1 MSSSNASVPVRTSRT
16 LPSFIGYLACFA
28 LPIALLALLCAI
40 RGVYPFGGESFL
52 SGDLRYQY
60 VDFFVWFRSLLL
72 GQDGNLMFSFAQ
84 GMGVGTWGLYSFY
97 LASPLNL
104 FVVFFDDAHI
114 VLFIWLIVAVKLGL
128 AEMSMV
134 FFLRRRFQ
142 INGPIAA
149 MFGLAVVFGTWTAS
163 NLRSPMWLDNL
174 ILLPLICWAAY
185 RFINHGRWR
194 LLVALLAASVIICWY
209 TAYMTIF
216 FLVFYAVLE
225 QMALAAR
232 TGTRFRD
239 NNLWRKVLGMAGCGV
254 LALFLSMWTFLP
266 TIQAQSASQGAM
278 SSRVR
283 GYVAQAQQLA
293 GGLVK
298 RFLPVMLVFGALVV
312 LAIIAVIAL
321 VVVRRRARRARSADA
336 EAVTTPRTYVHTVA
350 WRICVAIFAAGSAV
364 LAIALA
370 RIPALAHIWE
380 LGTRTD
386 LKGLLLGFTPT
397 AWQEEQ
403 IPQLFAGAVVTV
415 LAIVFFLLPSI
426 ALSVRKT
433 AAVILVFT
441 LASTWLI
448 PLEMLWCGLRY
459 PKGFYSRPAIYAV
472 FLMVL
477 LASAACRELFAGRL
491 PWKRDARGSV
501 VGPVT
506 QPSIAGAAAVTGA
519 DGGVAAD
526 AVIATD
532 TAGTAVAGTDTGTVA
547 GPGDRTVDGT
557 GMRTGDD
564 ATAAGSSIGSGAG
577 ARIGIGISTGWTR
590 ALTALI
596 VVLTIPEFI
605 IAANHTFS
613 VVYRDYPQAHA
624 TAYSANSRAQ
634 AQRLAELDDGVYRFE
649 KNYTRANLGALNEGM
664 ASGFRQLSIYSSA
677 NSAAAVDF
685 LAALGYSQ
693 TDENLTRYAALSL
706 LSDSLLGVKYVSL
719 GGLSGDV
726 AGSGDTGSDG
736 AASDGAGS
744 SDSSRNASGSSAQSV
759 SGRSQY
765 LGMTRVLD
773 AAGVG
778 AEAVYRNPNA
788 LPLAYGV
795 PASVA
800 GSAMPKSGDPFE
812 NQNAFASA
820 LVGHAVSPFKQVEAK
835 AVDNPDGTRTWT
847 IQVPEGSVGYV
858 YVSTQATVDFGLSI
872 DGSAPITENNRFEH
886 ALHPLAGE
894 TSGVTGDVD
903 VDAGAETDTAGNG
916 ESASDQGDTEREA
929 ADQGDASHGTAD
941 SESADVQSGDTG
953 ASRGGSVGVGTDEY
967 AGGTHTVT
975 LSSPTG
981 APVTGDQPAATCMFA
996 VLDMSEV
1003 QSITRQLAQNPL
1015 NIEQFEDGHI
1025 RGTFEAGDGA
1035 AGDDAGS
1042 SDSTDTGV
1050 GVAGDAG
1057 ADSADSSASTHSGS
1071 SSGSSSGAGSSS
1083 GVGSSSGA
1091 SSGSS
1096 VGSDSGSSVDAE
1108 SGVAAQSLLVTT
1120 PYSKGWQV
1128 TVNGVKVAAQP
1139 AFGGAA
1145 TVIPVQ
1151 PGHNT
1156 IDMRFITPGLVP
1168 GAVVSAV
1175 TTLGCVGAATIVAV
1189 RRKHGQRRP

>member
-1 MSSSNASVPVRTSRT
+1 MSSSNASVPVRTNRT

-40 RGVYPFGGESFL
+40 RGVYPFDGESFL

-72 GQDGNLMFSFAQ
+72 GQDGNLLFSFAQ

-142 INGPIAA
+142 LHGPIAA
-149 MFGLAVVFGTWTAS
+149 MFGLAVVFGTWTLS

-194 LLVALLAASVIICWY
+194 LLVALLAASVIVCWY

-254 LALFLSMWTFLP
+254 LALLLSMWTFLP

-293 GGLVK
+293 GGLVG
-298 RFLPVMLVFGALVV
+298 RFLPVLLVSGVLVV
-312 LAIIAVIAL
+312 LAIIAAIAL
-321 VVVRRRARRARSADA
+321 VVVRRRARRAGVAGVADA
-336 EAVTTPRTYVHTVA
+336 HPVPRAYAHTVA
-350 WRICVAIFAAGSAV
+350 WRVCVALFAAGSAV

-370 RIPALAHIWE
+370 RIPALAHIWD

-386 LKGLLLGFTPT
+386 LKGLLLGFTAT

-415 LAIVFFLLPSI
+415 LAVVFFLLPSI

-433 AAVILVFT
+433 AAVTLVFT

-477 LASAACRELFAGRL
+477 LAAAACRELFAGRL
-491 PWKRDARGSV
+491 PWKRDSRG
-501 VGPVT
+501 
-506 QPSIAGAAAVTGA
+506 GAAAV
-519 DGGVAAD
+519 
-526 AVIATD
+526 
-532 TAGTAVAGTDTGTVA
+532 
-547 GPGDRTVDGT
+547 
-557 GMRTGDD
+557 
-564 ATAAGSSIGSGAG
+564 AAGAAGAGIGSGAVSR
-577 ARIGIGISTGWTR
+577 AGISAGWVR

-596 VVLTIPEFI
+596 VIITIPEFI

-624 TAYSANSRAQ
+624 TAYAANSRAQ

-693 TDENLTRYAALSL
+693 TDENLTRYAAPSL

-719 GGLSGDV
+719 SGLSGDV

-736 AASDGAGS
+736 AASDGAASDDAGS
-744 SDSSRNASGSSAQSV
+744 SDSFRNASGSSAQSV
-759 SGRSQY
+759 IGRSQY

-800 GSAMPKSGDPFE
+800 GSAMPKSANPFE
-812 NQNAFASA
+812 NQNSFASA
-820 LVGHAVSPFKQVEAK
+820 LVGRAVSPFKQVEAK
-835 AVDNPDGTRTWT
+835 AADNPDGTRTWT

-858 YVSTQATVDFGLSI
+858 YVSTQATVDFGLSV
-872 DGSAPITENNRFEH
+872 DGGAVITENNRFEH
-886 ALHPLAGE
+886 ALHPLAGD
-894 TSGVTGDVD
+894 TSGM
-903 VDAGAETDTAGNG
+903 AGATGVTA
-916 ESASDQGDTEREA
+916 AYA
-929 ADQGDASHGTAD
+929 A
-941 SESADVQSGDTG
+941 G
-953 ASRGGSVGVGTDEY
+953 A
-967 AGGTHTVT
+967 HTVT

-981 APVTGDQPAATCMFA
+981 APVTGDQPAATCLFA
-996 VLDMSEV
+996 VLDMDEV

-1015 NIEQFEDGHI
+1015 NIEQFGDGHI
-1025 RGTFEAGDGA
+1025 RGTFEASDA
-1035 AGDDAGS
+1035 AD
-1042 SDSTDTGV
+1042 
-1050 GVAGDAG
+1050 
-1057 ADSADSSASTHSGS
+1057 
-1071 SSGSSSGAGSSS
+1071 
-1083 GVGSSSGA
+1083 
-1091 SSGSS
+1091 
-1096 VGSDSGSSVDAE
+1096 
-1108 SGVAAQSLLVTT
+1108 AQSLLVTT

-1151 PGHNT
+1151 SGHNT
-1156 IDMRFITPGLVP
+1156 IDMRFVTPGLVP

-1175 TTLGCVGAATIVAV
+1175 TALGCVGVATIVAV
-1189 RRKHGQRRP
+1189 RRKRGQRRL

>member
-1 MSSSNASVPVRTSRT
+1 MSSSNASVPVRTNRT

-28 LPIALLALLCAI
+28 LPIALLALLYAI

-72 GQDGNLMFSFAQ
+72 GQDGNLLFSFAQ

-114 VLFIWLIVAVKLGL
+114 VLFIWLIVALKLGL

-142 INGPIAA
+142 LNGPIAA

-174 ILLPLICWAAY
+174 ILLPLICWATY

-194 LLVALLAASVIICWY
+194 LLVALLTASVIICWY

-254 LALFLSMWTFLP
+254 LALLLSMWTFLP

-293 GGLVK
+293 GGLVG
-298 RFLPVMLVFGALVV
+298 RFLPVLLVSGVFVV

-321 VVVRRRARRARSADA
+321 VVVRGRARRARSADA
-336 EAVTTPRTYVHTVA
+336 EAVATPRTYVHTVA
-350 WRICVAIFAAGSAV
+350 WRACVALFAAGSAV

-370 RIPALAHIWE
+370 RIPALAHIWD

-403 IPQLFAGAVVTV
+403 IPQLFAGFAVTV
-415 LAIVFFLLPSI
+415 LAVVFFLLPSI

-491 PWKRDARGSV
+491 PWKRDSRG
-501 VGPVT
+501 
-506 QPSIAGAAAVTGA
+506 
-519 DGGVAAD
+519 
-526 AVIATD
+526 
-532 TAGTAVAGTDTGTVA
+532 
-547 GPGDRTVDGT
+547 
-557 GMRTGDD
+557 
-564 ATAAGSSIGSGAG
+564 
-577 ARIGIGISTGWTR
+577 GIGISTGWAR

-596 VVLTIPEFI
+596 VVVTIPEFI
-605 IAANHTFS
+605 IAANHTFA

-624 TAYSANSRAQ
+624 TAYAANSRAQ

-693 TDENLTRYAALSL
+693 TDENLTRYAAPSL

-719 GGLSGDV
+719 SGLSGDV

-736 AASDGAGS
+736 AASNGAASDDAGS
-744 SDSSRNASGSSAQSV
+744 SDSSRNASGSSAHSV

-800 GSAMPKSGDPFE
+800 GSAMPKSANPFE

-835 AVDNPDGTRTWT
+835 AADNPDGTRTWT

-858 YVSTQATVDFGLSI
+858 YVSTQATVDFGLSV
-872 DGSAPITENNRFEH
+872 DGGAVITENNRFEH
-886 ALHPLAGE
+886 ALHPLAGD
-894 TSGVTGDVD
+894 TSGM
-903 VDAGAETDTAGNG
+903 
-916 ESASDQGDTEREA
+916 DTEVGA
-929 ADQGDASHGTAD
+929 AA
-941 SESADVQSGDTG
+941 
-953 ASRGGSVGVGTDEY
+953 GVEY

-981 APVTGDQPAATCMFA
+981 APVTGDQPSAICLFA

-1003 QSITRQLAQNPL
+1003 QSITRQLAQSPL
-1015 NIEQFEDGHI
+1015 NIEQFGDGHI
-1025 RGTFEAGDGA
+1025 RGTFEASGA
-1035 AGDDAGS
+1035 AD
-1042 SDSTDTGV
+1042 V
-1050 GVAGDAG
+1050 R
-1057 ADSADSSASTHSGS
+1057 
-1071 SSGSSSGAGSSS
+1071 
-1083 GVGSSSGA
+1083 
-1091 SSGSS
+1091 
-1096 VGSDSGSSVDAE
+1096 
-1108 SGVAAQSLLVTT
+1108 SLLVTT
-1120 PYSKGWQV
+1120 PYSKGWCV

-1156 IDMRFITPGLVP
+1156 IDMHFITPGLIP

-1175 TTLGCVGAATIVAV
+1175 TALGCVGVATIVAV
-1189 RRKHGQRRP
+1189 RRKHGQRRS

>member
-28 LPIALLALLCAI
+28 LPIVLLALLCAI
-40 RGVYPFGGESFL
+40 RGIYPFGGESFL

-72 GQDGNLMFSFAQ
+72 GQGGNLMFSFAQ
-84 GMGVGTWGLYSFY
+84 GMGVDTWGLYSFY

-104 FVVFFDDAHI
+104 FVVFFDEAHI

-142 INGPIAA
+142 LNGPIAA

-174 ILLPLICWAAY
+174 ILLPLICWAAC

-194 LLVALLAASVIICWY
+194 LLVALLAASVIVCWY

-239 NNLWRKVLGMAGCGV
+239 NNLWHKVLGMAGCGV
-254 LALFLSMWTFLP
+254 LALLLSMWTFLP

-293 GGLVK
+293 GGLVE
-298 RFLPVMLVFGALVV
+298 RFLPVLLVFGVLVV
-312 LAIIAVIAL
+312 LAIVSAIAL

-336 EAVTTPRTYVHTVA
+336 EAVATPRTYVHTVA
-350 WRICVAIFAAGSAV
+350 WRVCVAMFVAGSAV

-386 LKGLLLGFTPT
+386 PKGLLLGFTPT

-403 IPQLFAGAVVTV
+403 IPQLFAGGVVIV

-491 PWKRDARGSV
+491 PWKRDSR
-501 VGPVT
+501 
-506 QPSIAGAAAVTGA
+506 
-519 DGGVAAD
+519 GGVAAD
-526 AVIATD
+526 AAIAAD
-532 TAGTAVAGTDTGTVA
+532 TAGAGTVA
-547 GPGDRTVDGT
+547 CSGNSTVDGA

-564 ATAAGSSIGSGAG
+564 ATAAGSGSGSGA
-577 ARIGIGISTGWTR
+577 RSRIGISTGWAR

-596 VVLTIPEFI
+596 VVITIPEFI
-605 IAANHTFS
+605 IAANHTFA

-624 TAYSANSRAQ
+624 TAYAANSRAQ
-634 AQRLAELDDGVYRFE
+634 VQRLAELDDGVYRFE

-693 TDENLTRYAALSL
+693 TNENLTRYAAPSL

-719 GGLSGDV
+719 SGV
-726 AGSGDTGSDG
+726 DG
-736 AASDGAGS
+736 RS
-744 SDSSRNASGSSAQSV
+744 QS
-759 SGRSQY
+759 SQY

-773 AAGVG
+773 ATGVG

-800 GSAMPKSGDPFE
+800 GSAMPKSANPFE

-820 LVGHAVSPFKQVEAK
+820 LVGHAVFPFKQVEAK
-835 AVDNPDGTRTWT
+835 ATDNPDGTRTWT

-872 DGSAPITENNRFEH
+872 DGDAAITENNRFEH
-886 ALHPLAGE
+886 ALHPL
-894 TSGVTGDVD
+894 V
-903 VDAGAETDTAGNG
+903 G
-916 ESASDQGDTEREA
+916 ES
-929 ADQGDASHGTAD
+929 
-941 SESADVQSGDTG
+941 SGATG
-953 ASRGGSVGVGTDEY
+953 ATAAGY
-967 AGGTHTVT
+967 AGGVHTVT

-981 APVTGDQPAATCMFA
+981 APVTGGQPAATCLFA
-996 VLDMSEV
+996 VLDMNEV
-1003 QSITRQLAQNPL
+1003 QSITRQLAQHPL
-1015 NIEQFEDGHI
+1015 VIEQFEDGHI
-1025 RGTFEAGDGA
+1025 RGTFEAGPS
-1035 AGDDAGS
+1035 DDA
-1042 SDSTDTGV
+1042 DT
-1050 GVAGDAG
+1050 
-1057 ADSADSSASTHSGS
+1057 
-1071 SSGSSSGAGSSS
+1071 
-1083 GVGSSSGA
+1083 
-1091 SSGSS
+1091 
-1096 VGSDSGSSVDAE
+1096 
-1108 SGVAAQSLLVTT
+1108 GVAAQSLLITT

-1175 TTLGCVGAATIVAV
+1175 TTLGCVGAATIVVV
-1189 RRKHGQRRP
+1189 RRKHGQRRL